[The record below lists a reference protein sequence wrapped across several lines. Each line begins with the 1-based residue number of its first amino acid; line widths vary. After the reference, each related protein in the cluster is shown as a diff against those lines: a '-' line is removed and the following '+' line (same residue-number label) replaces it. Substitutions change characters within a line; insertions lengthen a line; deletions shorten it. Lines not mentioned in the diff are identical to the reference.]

1 MPFRINDKKPV
12 KKYKTIWIKI
22 EDFRKLNWMLCLFMI
37 KDKREYER
45 IIISEGSDPA
55 KCIVYIVRYY
65 W

>member
-1 MPFRINDKKPV
+1 
-12 KKYKTIWIKI
+12 
-22 EDFRKLNWMLCLFMI
+22 MLCLFMI

-55 KCIVYIVRYY
+55 KCIVYMVRYY